1 MKPDRKSYAKMFSY
15 GLDCE
20 RPIGGRCVG
29 NCMIVSQNLDCMRP
43 IGGRCVGNCMVHAS
57 GNSGLVW

>member
-29 NCMIVSQNLDCMRP
+29 NCMIADT
-43 IGGRCVGNCMVHAS
+43 HAA
-57 GNSGLVW
+57 GLVW